1 MDPSSLSFY
10 DNACSC
16 QPNWG
21 ENASGFGSW
30 WFDDWP
36 TGSVYRQ
43 WAADGDTRQIAVTE
57 NVPVGRGP
65 CLTSMAIGA
74 GSFWVTVAP
83 SVNYTCIR

>member
-1 MDPSSLSFY
+1 MTFY
-10 DNACSC
+10 DNAGGS
-16 QPNWG
+16 QPDWG
-21 ENASGFGSW
+21 ENASSFGSW

-43 WAADGDTRQIAVTE
+43 WSGNQPTLPIAVTE
-57 NVPVGRGP
+57 NRPVGRGP

-74 GSFWVTVAP
+74 GSLWVTIAP